1 MSGFFPFG
9 GQSGAPGS
17 GLPAGTA
24 TGQLLVWDGS
34 AWVPSS
40 NVQTQFL
47 SWGVGGALSA
57 GSGVMYTW
65 FVVGNPGS
73 AVEASNGIH
82 LIPRA
87 GTIDLLTAGNINPT
101 AGADLTMTVR
111 LNSVA
116 TALTVS
122 YTSSSTGIAVDAVN
136 SINVVPGDRISLLYT
151 STAVIACRPT
161 ANVRY
166 RFT

>member
-1 MSGFFPFG
+1 MSGFFPLG

-24 TGQLLVWDGS
+24 SGELLVWSGS

-47 SWGVGGALSA
+47 SWAVGGSLSA
-57 GSGVMYTW
+57 GGGVMYPW
-65 FVVGNPGS
+65 FMVGNPGS
-73 AVEASNGIH
+73 SLEATNGLH
-82 LIPRA
+82 LIPRD
-87 GTIDLLTAGNINPT
+87 GTIDLLTAANMNPS
-101 AGADLTMTVR
+101 AGANVVLTVR

-122 YTSSSTGIAVDAVN
+122 FGSGLTGIAEDAVN
-136 SINVVPGDRISLLYT
+136 SVNVVRGDRVSLFYT
-151 STAVIACRPT
+151 SDAITACRPT